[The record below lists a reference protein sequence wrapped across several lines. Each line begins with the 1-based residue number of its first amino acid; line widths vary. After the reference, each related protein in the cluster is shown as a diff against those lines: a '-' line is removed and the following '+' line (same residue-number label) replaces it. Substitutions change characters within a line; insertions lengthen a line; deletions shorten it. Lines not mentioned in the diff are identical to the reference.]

1 MNFARRMFC
10 LSLFGFLLLGV
21 RLSVAL
27 DEIGPGR
34 PDDIANA
41 EEERTKRIQRLAEKY
56 VSDLRLQGVTEA
68 QNARILSLAV
78 SKHKELAIQ
87 NELAKLSP
95 DQELVAMKAF
105 AKLEQQIK
113 NSKQDSG
120 ANGKLPEVDLPQA
133 LKDAEEAV
141 VLTVKQKKAIEE
153 ISRLHLELWDSIWNE
168 LTDEQQA
175 RHIKLDEMR
184 RPERGRAKKGGR
196 SGG

>member
-10 LSLFGFLLLGV
+10 LSLFGSLLLGV

-34 PDDIANA
+34 PDDVANA
-41 EEERTKRIQRLAEKY
+41 EEERTKRIQRLAEKH
-56 VSDLRLQGVTEA
+56 VSDLRLQGLTEA
-68 QNARILSLAV
+68 QNSRILSLAV
-78 SKHKELAIQ
+78 ATHKKLAIQ

-120 ANGKLPEVDLPQA
+120 ANG
-133 LKDAEEAV
+133 
-141 VLTVKQKKAIEE
+141 
-153 ISRLHLELWDSIWNE
+153 
-168 LTDEQQA
+168 
-175 RHIKLDEMR
+175 
-184 RPERGRAKKGGR
+184 
-196 SGG
+196 